1 MYAILECL
9 FSTCLCL
16 FVQSNVNSMS
26 VDKGFSTVKV
36 TDFCSSNQEQAF
48 LRQQLEVERQRV
60 SALAQV

>member
-1 MYAILECL
+1 MLYWSVSVFYLL
-9 FSTCLCL
+9 VPL
-16 FVQSNVNSMS
+16 VQSNVNYL
-26 VDKGFSTVKV
+26 VDKGFSAVKV

>member
-1 MYAILECL
+1 MLYWSVSVFYLL
-9 FSTCLCL
+9 VPL
-16 FVQSNVNSMS
+16 VQSNVNSMS

-36 TDFCSSNQEQAF
+36 TDFHSSNQEQAF